1 MKTTKDCIVQSLS
14 CVGPFATPMDCS
26 MQDSLPFTI
35 SLSQTHVHWVNYA
48 IQSSHY
54 LLPSCTPALNLSQ
67 HQGLSNELFLHVKW
81 PKFWGFT
88 FVISP
93 SNDIQ
98 GWFPCCPRDS
108 QEFSPA
114 PQSESINF
122 SRLGLLYGPT
132 LTSIHDYWKT
142 TALTVWTFVRKVMSL
157 LFNTMST
164 FVIDILPRSKH
175 LIMS

>member
-67 HQGLSNELFLHVKW
+67 HQGLFQWIVSSRQVAKILGLYFCHQSFQWYSGLISLLSKGLSRVFSSITIWKY
-81 PKFWGFT
+81 KFFKAR
-88 FVISP
+88 P
-93 SNDIQ
+93 SL
-98 GWFPCCPRDS
+98 WSDS
-108 QEFSPA
+108 HIHTWLLEDHSFDCMDFC
-114 PQSESINF
+114 PQSDVSAF
-122 SRLGLLYGPT
+122 
-132 LTSIHDYWKT
+132 
-142 TALTVWTFVRKVMSL
+142 
-157 LFNTMST
+157 
-164 FVIDILPRSKH
+164 
-175 LIMS
+175 